1 MRNSAGLLLVV
12 LLACVPAMAS
22 LNTSNAYTDANTVTW
37 SGWTAMTNGDLT
49 GSIAWVVNAPVSHN
63 GESQFEY
70 VYQVSSLGLEDI
82 GKFAVGMLPSN
93 EAEDIGFFLTDPL
106 DETPIAAF
114 FGGAAPN
121 LDSANWT
128 FADPIT
134 TGGLSQ
140 GEVSYALNYW
150 SVNAPILGPGSIQ
163 NGILA
168 GGLVPSPS
176 DVIPEPATLALL
188 GAGVCGLLSR
198 RKR

>member
-1 MRNSAGLLLVV
+1 
-12 LLACVPAMAS
+12 MAS
-22 LNTSNAYTDANTVTW
+22 LDASNVYTDGNAVTW
-37 SGWTAMTNGDLT
+37 SGSTTMTNGVLSGT
-49 GSIAWVVNAPVSHN
+49 IEWVVNAPVTHN
-63 GESQFEY
+63 SQSQFEY
-70 VYQVSSLGLEDI
+70 VYQVTSLDTEDI

-121 LDSANWT
+121 LDSATWT

-140 GEVSYALNYW
+140 DEVSYALNYW

-176 DVIPEPATLALL
+176 DIIPEPATLALL
-188 GAGVCGLLSR
+188 SAGICGLLAR